1 MEPADDYVPRLVDS
15 RLAEFV
21 QVFPAVLITGPRA
34 VGKTTSGSRLASEVV
49 RLDRPAQAAAFMA
62 DPDAALRNRREPIL
76 IDEWQ
81 EVPSVLGAVK
91 RAVDA
96 DPRPGRFILTGSV
109 RADLTGGTWPGT
121 GRLTRLSMYG
131 LTEREIA
138 RTGITDYSPLSALTT
153 GDPEAIRMPRYR
165 PDLVEY
171 VDLAM
176 RGGFPAIALNDLTSE
191 MRAVWLDGYT
201 SELLTRDAS
210 ELEPGRD
217 SLKLGRYFQA
227 LAAHSATEIDHK
239 SLYDAAGIDRRTAT
253 RYDTLLEAL
262 FVTEQMQQWDGNH
275 LKRLTSTPKRY
286 LVDPAMMT
294 AAIGATTASVVANGK
309 LLGAV
314 LDTFVMAQLRPE
326 IALRS
331 SRTGRYHLRTKGG
344 REEIDVII
352 ESPDGRVLAIEI
364 KATAAPTR
372 SDARHLAWL
381 RDAVGERFIAGV
393 VLHSGPDVF
402 RLGDRILAVPICA
415 MWA

>member
-1 MEPADDYVPRLVDS
+1 M
-15 RLAEFV
+15 
-21 QVFPAVLITGPRA
+21 
-34 VGKTTSGSRLASEVV
+34 TSHLRHAY
-49 RLDRPAQAAAFMA
+49 RQIRDR
-62 DPDAALRNRREPIL
+62 
-76 IDEWQ
+76 
-81 EVPSVLGAVK
+81 S
-91 RAVDA
+91 
-96 DPRPGRFILTGSV
+96 
-109 RADLTGGTWPGT
+109 
-121 GRLTRLSMYG
+121 
-131 LTEREIA
+131 
-138 RTGITDYSPLSALTT
+138 SPH
-153 GDPEAIRMPRYR
+153 P
-165 PDLVEY
+165 
-171 VDLAM
+171 
-176 RGGFPAIALNDLTSE
+176 E
-191 MRAVWLDGYT
+191 MRAVWLDGYI

-262 FVTEQMQQWDGNH
+262 FVTEAVQQWDGNH

-286 LVDPAMMT
+286 LVDPAMMA
-294 AAIGATTASVVANGK
+294 AAIGATTASAVANGK
-309 LLGAV
+309 LLGGV

-352 ESPDGRVLAIEI
+352 ENPDGRVLAIEI

-381 RDAVGERFIAGV
+381 RDAVSERFIAGV